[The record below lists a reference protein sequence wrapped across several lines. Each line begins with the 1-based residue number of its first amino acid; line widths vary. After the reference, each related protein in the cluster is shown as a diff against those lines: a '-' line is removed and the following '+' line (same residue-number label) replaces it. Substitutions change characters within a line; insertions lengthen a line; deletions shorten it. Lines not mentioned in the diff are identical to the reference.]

1 VSDDE
6 FARMRDNGDLLEEAC
21 YAGRWYGTPAAQVRQ
36 AFARNQDVL
45 LKIEVKGAAA
55 MRLKYPGTVLIYLAP
70 AGLDDLRARLERA
83 ASERGTIDPED
94 IARRLMEAQRE
105 IACIPGYDYLV
116 VNYLGRLDKTVCR
129 IAAIIEAER
138 ARVDPRPALA

>member
-1 VSDDE
+1 
-6 FARMRDNGDLLEEAC
+6 
-21 YAGRWYGTPAAQVRQ
+21 
-36 AFARNQDVL
+36 
-45 LKIEVKGAAA
+45 
-55 MRLKYPGTVLIYLAP
+55 
-70 AGLDDLRARLERA
+70 
-83 ASERGTIDPED
+83 
-94 IARRLMEAQRE
+94 MEAQRE